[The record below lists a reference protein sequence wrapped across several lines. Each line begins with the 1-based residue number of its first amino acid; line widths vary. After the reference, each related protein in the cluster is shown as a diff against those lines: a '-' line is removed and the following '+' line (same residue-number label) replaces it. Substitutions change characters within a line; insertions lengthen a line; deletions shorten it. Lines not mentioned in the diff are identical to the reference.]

1 VPKAD
6 TSAGLDGQRASVGEE
21 GWRTARVEEN
31 DIVVW
36 LPPSCPYEGD
46 ETSKPFARVDRV
58 KHEAFEG
65 TRQFDRFDCRVMRDA
80 IRRSGVAADDLH
92 ICLIERRLKEVGS
105 GICVSDN
112 VRSHPLWL
120 SVDVDPNHARAF
132 ERDRCANHETGLR
145 CCTARTMNDG
155 RRVEA
160 ASR

>member
-1 VPKAD
+1 
-6 TSAGLDGQRASVGEE
+6 
-21 GWRTARVEEN
+21 VEEN

-120 SVDVDPNHARAF
+120 SVDVHPNHARAF

>member
-58 KHEAFEG
+58 KHEGFEG
-65 TRQFDRFDCRVMRDA
+65 TRQKRATKELESGQECEVSFGERPA
-80 IRRSGVAADDLH
+80 SASRRGV
-92 ICLIERRLKEVGS
+92 
-105 GICVSDN
+105 
-112 VRSHPLWL
+112 SHP
-120 SVDVDPNHARAF
+120 DQ
-132 ERDRCANHETGLR
+132 
-145 CCTARTMNDG
+145 
-155 RRVEA
+155 RV
-160 ASR
+160 RQ